1 MKDINSQ
8 VSFII
13 HPPIEFIYALHFT
26 ANMEELDKFFLQFN
40 YVQAENVKQKVDF
53 MRKKL
58 TKYISAE
65 LNYFFKWPEIK
76 HVLGRIATEN
86 QNLSSVHE
94 FIDFIEKIDN
104 KVITSYILNQ
114 NYSDNPKVQEIIN
127 SLLNKQEF
135 DDLRDVISDTVYKQ
149 EDIKEKLL
157 VCLDNPE
164 ELKLRLCLLLR
175 QFYEKSYLPIE
186 KEILE
191 YLKPFKER
199 YEKLY
204 EEDRKYFFEEYLKRY
219 SSAND
224 RNFII
229 HLGYF
234 IQVRPWVF
242 YIPPYNN
249 SEWINIGIFTE
260 QFPKSYM
267 EKERIKK
274 FLKILADNKRFE
286 MVELLAKKE
295 WYGLELAS
303 ELNLT
308 PPTVFYHINSLL
320 DLNLVTFRKDG
331 NKTYY
336 QLDKMKLEEL
346 SQGIAKVI
354 LYQ

>member
-1 MKDINSQ
+1 MKTKNNQ

-13 HPPIEFIYALHFT
+13 HPPVEFIYALHFT
-26 ANMEELDKFFLQFN
+26 ANMEEMDKFFLQFN
-40 YVQAENVKQKVDF
+40 YVQVEDVKQKIDF
-53 MRKKL
+53 MRKKI
-58 TKYISAE
+58 TKYLSSE

-76 HVLGRIATEN
+76 HVLGRIATQN

-94 FIDFIEKIDN
+94 FITFIEKIDN
-104 KVITSYILNQ
+104 KILSSYILNQ
-114 NYSDNPKVQEIIN
+114 NYSDNPKVQELII
-127 SLLNKQEF
+127 SMLDKQENE
-135 DDLRDVISDTVYKQ
+135 DLRDVISDTVYKQ

-157 VCLDNPE
+157 ECLESPE
-164 ELKLRLCLLLR
+164 ELKLRLCILLR
-175 QFYEKSYLPIE
+175 QFYEKCYLPLE

-199 YEKLY
+199 YEKLF
-204 EEDRKYFFEEYLKRY
+204 EEDNKYFFQEYLRRY
-219 SSAND
+219 SEAKDS
-224 RNFII
+224 NFII
-229 HLGYF
+229 NIGYF
-234 IQVRPWVF
+234 IQVRPWTF
-242 YIPPYNN
+242 YISPYNN
-249 SEWINIGIFTE
+249 CEWINIGMYTE

-274 FLKILADNKRFE
+274 FLKILSDNKRFE

-295 WYGLELAS
+295 WYGLELAA

-336 QLDKMKLEEL
+336 KLNKIKLEEL
-346 SQGIAKVI
+346 SQGIAKAI
-354 LYQ
+354 LS